1 MTLAQLCEPFF
12 QYACRLSRSARRGCT
27 LEMDDVRI
35 NVKRILEEMK
45 VNASGSSE
53 LSIQFEKIE
62 LPLIFFLDFLIK
74 ESTLNFTDQWY
85 ELGRERNELAGD
97 EKFFD
102 LLDETLA
109 DASEAATERLVI
121 FYTCIGLGF
130 TGVYTGQPESIQRL
144 MMKIASRISGRMD
157 ADKKAFICPEA
168 YQNVD
173 TRDFIEPPGAKLL
186 GIGIALVGL
195 IIVWGIAYFFL
206 FKLTSDDVTDSVKMI
221 IKSSF
226 VEESTDNKVK

>member
-12 QYACRLSRSARRGCT
+12 QYACRLNRSAARGCA

-35 NVKRILEEMK
+35 NVKRILEDMK
-45 VNASGSSE
+45 VKASGSSE

-74 ESTLNFTDQWY
+74 ESTMNFAGEWY

-102 LLDETLA
+102 LLDETLS
-109 DASEAATERLVI
+109 DPSEAAAERLVI

-130 TGVYTGQPESIQRL
+130 TGVYTGQPESIQRI
-144 MMKIASRISGRMD
+144 MMKIAARISGRID
-157 ADKKAFICPEA
+157 ADKKAHICPEA

-173 TRDFIEPPGAKLL
+173 TRDFVEPPGTKLL
-186 GIGIALVGL
+186 GIGIALTGL
-195 IIVWGIAYFFL
+195 IIVWFIAYFVL
-206 FKLTSDDVTDSVKMI
+206 FISTSKVLTDSIDRI
-221 IKSSF
+221 IK
-226 VEESTDNKVK
+226 